1 MKTQLVG
8 NVHLVQGTAD
18 AIPRIISLL
27 KAEGVQTEGNPDIYV
42 HEYKYFSV
50 DDARAL
56 RDRASLRPVRASA
69 SPAEALAK
77 VGRVFVIAAPD
88 MNHNAQNAL
97 LKILEEPHA
106 DAMFF
111 FIVPARTQTLV
122 VGKEREREELV
133 DAKKFLAAQPQKRLD
148 MLLPLLEKDADD
160 KRDQGEI
167 LTFLSSLER
176 TIAGLV
182 PSAGKRDALEALY
195 RARKYMGDK
204 GALVKPLLEQVAL
217 LVPKV

>member
-1 MKTQLVG
+1 MSTHLVG
-8 NVHLVQGTAD
+8 NTH
-18 AIPRIISLL
+18 IIAGNAEILPQLL
-27 KAEGVQTEGNPDIYV
+27 AFLEGEGIKISGNPDIYV

-111 FIVPARTQTLV
+111 FIVPAPEMLLATFRSRAQILVLARTEQ
-122 VGKEREREELV
+122 GEHAV
-133 DAKKFLAAQPQKRLD
+133 DAKAFLAAAPQKRLD
-148 MLLPLLEKDADD
+148 MLKPLLEKDEDD
-160 KRDQGEI
+160 KRDIGSI
-167 LTFLSSLER
+167 LTF
-176 TIAGLV
+176 
-182 PSAGKRDALEALY
+182 
-195 RARKYMGDK
+195 
-204 GALVKPLLEQVAL
+204 
-217 LVPKV
+217 